1 MKKEVISDLTHEM
14 RSRMTAI
21 LGWAQ
26 LLKSGR
32 ISADEIQGA
41 AEIIARNAV
50 AQAKALDTLLDV
62 NQVLAGKLHLEIH
75 LVYLQ
80 TVVDAVIKTLRPQL
94 LKKNIR
100 FKKELSVDAPPVHG
114 DQARLSLAVTHLL
127 SNTIRLA
134 PDGGEITV
142 EVAAVDSR
150 VRLAVSHSPGISH
163 HEAMPNSTD
172 SSADAPEAESEGTGL
187 GFVIVKHLVNLHGG
201 KFQILNHGQ
210 AGSDTEYQATFPI
223 ADLLTSTP
231 ESSGDDWPDVDL
243 SGRRILVVEDDPDS
257 RTMLEVVLAGNG
269 ALVTTAECGNDACEL
284 LRENAFDVIVSD
296 IGLPDISGLELIRT
310 VRAAGCNIPS
320 IALTAYTSSADR
332 KSALDAG
339 FDMFV
344 SKPVEA
350 MELLRIVDRC
360 LS

>member
-1 MKKEVISDLTHEM
+1 MKNEVIADLTHEM
-14 RSRMTAI
+14 RSRMNAI

-32 ISADEIQGA
+32 ISADQIHGA

-62 NQVLAGKLHLEIH
+62 NQVLAGKLKLELH

-114 DQARLSLAVTHLL
+114 DPARLNLAVTHLL
-127 SNTIRLA
+127 SNTIRLT
-134 PDGGEITV
+134 PEGGGITV
-142 EVAAVDSR
+142 EVAAVDSH
-150 VRLAVSHSPGISH
+150 VRLAVSHSPGD
-163 HEAMPNSTD
+163 AQPKDMLDLAAPVTD
-172 SSADAPEAESEGTGL
+172 DPELEPGGAGF

-201 KFQILNHGQ
+201 KFQILNRGEVK
-210 AGSDTEYQATFPI
+210 GDYQATFPI
-223 ADLLTSTP
+223 ADLRTSAP

-243 SGRRILVVEDDPDS
+243 SGRKILVVEDDPDS
-257 RTMLEVVLAGNG
+257 RTMLAVVLEGNG
-269 ALVTTAECGNDACEL
+269 ALVTTADCGNDACDL
-284 LRENAFDVIVSD
+284 IRENSFDVIVSD

-310 VRAAGCNIPS
+310 VRAAGCDIPS

-350 MELLRIVDRC
+350 MELLRIVQRC